1 MNYFIKCLRALELKY
16 LMGKP
21 SELLRAVELSPITG
35 CTNEST
41 VEGRKVDACFRA
53 GFMGVQGNTGS
64 FNN

>member
-1 MNYFIKCLRALELKY
+1 
-16 LMGKP
+16 MGKT
-21 SELLRAVELSPITG
+21 SELLMAVELSPITG
-35 CTNEST
+35 CTNELT